1 MPVKRKI
8 QGLNNCPWAIAQSLA
23 IHPNLGQT
31 AYISSSTAPLRE
43 WIVGRDASIGVQRI
57 DFSGSG

>member
-8 QGLNNCPWAIAQSLA
+8 QGLNNWLRAIAQSLA
-23 IHPNLGQT
+23 IHHNLGQP

-57 DFSGSG
+57 VLSGSG